1 MVNCFQQATAS
12 GYPVRTGNPPA
23 PHVGLMQQ
31 HSVNSG
37 LPAPQGLYD
46 PRFEHDA
53 CGIGFVAN
61 IKGNKSHEI
70 IVKGI
75 QVLMNLTHR
84 GACGCDSETGD
95 GAGVLIQIPHAY
107 FARECAEL
115 GFTLPPAG
123 EYGVGMT
130 FLPVEPPPANA
141 AKASSKKSSAMKGSP
156 SSAGA
161 TRPSKAMP
169 SDASRAV
176 PSPTSNRSSSRAPR
190 E

>member
-1 MVNCFQQATAS
+1 M
-12 GYPVRTGNPPA
+12 R
-23 PHVGLMQQ
+23 Q

-61 IKGNKSHEI
+61 IKGQKSHEI

-115 GFTLPPAG
+115 GFTLR
-123 EYGVGMT
+123 
-130 FLPVEPPPANA
+130 PPANT
-141 AKASSKKSSAMKGSP
+141 ASA
-156 SSAGA
+156 
-161 TRPSKAMP
+161 
-169 SDASRAV
+169 
-176 PSPTSNRSSSRAPR
+176 
-190 E
+190 